1 LFGSLISDHLS
12 EPWQYGENGEICVG
26 VLYVST
32 FGMCVLGVF
41 RGIPAGFGGGAGKW
55 VWVWVWI
62 THYWAG
68 VFFSFSLGFGF
79 GFGFWSGYIPLC
91 YDITL
96 LFTWWAS
103 QENLRLFMFSWLSIY

>member
-1 LFGSLISDHLS
+1 MAKRAKYVLRCYTYQLLGCVFWVYFVASSLDL
-12 EPWQYGENGEICVG
+12 
-26 VLYVST
+26 
-32 FGMCVLGVF
+32 
-41 RGIPAGFGGGAGKW
+41 GGAGKW
-55 VWVWVWI
+55 VWVWV

-68 VFFSFSLGFGF
+68 VFLSFSLGFGY

-96 LFTWWAS
+96 LFTWLAS